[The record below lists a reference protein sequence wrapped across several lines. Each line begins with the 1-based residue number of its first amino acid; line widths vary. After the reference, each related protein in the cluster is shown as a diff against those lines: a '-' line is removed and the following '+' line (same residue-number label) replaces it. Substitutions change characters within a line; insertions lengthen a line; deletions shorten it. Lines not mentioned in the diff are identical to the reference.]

1 MDILESYACETAWAI
16 VDTLYFD
23 STWHRFVR
31 GDIEIEGRR
40 IARLLPPHTSQCACL
55 MPGDTTVCLP
65 GLIEADATPG
75 HRDWSRYS
83 RQLAAHG
90 VTTAGV
96 FCRSLADCAR
106 CDGSHGL
113 RRLFY
118 VELAEDD
125 GSANGAEAGVRMLE
139 GIVRATRSSRL
150 ECCEF
155 IPAVVPREVGSAAT
169 LVVAAQVAERLAR
182 RLCIRLSSTAAD
194 AKLYKESRYFTE
206 VGLLSY
212 LSLMSRATIFNLS
225 QLSRR
230 DVAMVNESAANLV
243 CAPGAISEWL
253 QDEHFARLS
262 LKDRALA
269 FSIDRHTTVRG
280 SRYRSLMVLSS
291 ALTHQSGKAATLG
304 NFLVDAL
311 TSSAAQALGIADIG
325 RIAADMKADL
335 CLFDRPEG
343 LAENAGS
350 WDFIELI
357 TYSEP
362 RDVLIGGLPMT
373 RGRILARESEESY
386 ARTHPCTTMDTAEYE
401 HAQCDGIRTGAGQAQ
416 EFVASGFRS

>member
-1 MDILESYACETAWAI
+1 MDVLELHACETAWAI

-23 STWHRFVR
+23 SSRHRFVR

-40 IARLLPPHTSQCACL
+40 IARILPPHTSQCACL
-55 MPGDTTVCLP
+55 MAGDTTACLP

-75 HRDWSRYS
+75 LQDWNRYS
-83 RQLAAHG
+83 QQLAAHA

-96 FCRSLADCAR
+96 FCRSLADCAA
-106 CDGSHGL
+106 CDGAHGL

-125 GSANGAEAGVRMLE
+125 GSANRAEAGVRMLE
-139 GIVRATRSSRL
+139 GIARATNSSRL

-155 IPAVVPREVGSAAT
+155 IPAVVPGEVGSAAT
-169 LVVAAQVAERLAR
+169 LVAAAQVAERLER
-182 RLCIRLSSTAAD
+182 RLCVRLSSTAAD

-243 CAPGAISEWL
+243 CAPGAVSECL
-253 QDEHFARLS
+253 QEEHFARLS

-269 FSIDRHTTVRG
+269 FSSDRHTAVRG
-280 SRYRSLMVLSS
+280 TCYRSLTLLSS

-304 NFLVDAL
+304 NFMVDAL
-311 TSSAAQALGIADIG
+311 TSSAAQALGIVDIG
-325 RIAADMKADL
+325 RIAADMQADL

-343 LAENAGS
+343 FAENAGS
-350 WDFIELI
+350 WDFIDLI

-362 RDVLIGGLPMT
+362 RDVLIGGLPIT
-373 RGRILARESEESY
+373 RGRAAALGSEESY
-386 ARTHPCTTMDTAEYE
+386 ARTHPYTSIDIAEYE
-401 HAQCDGIRTGAGQAQ
+401 HVQCDGRRTGAGQSQ
-416 EFVASGFRS
+416 EFPVRGSRL